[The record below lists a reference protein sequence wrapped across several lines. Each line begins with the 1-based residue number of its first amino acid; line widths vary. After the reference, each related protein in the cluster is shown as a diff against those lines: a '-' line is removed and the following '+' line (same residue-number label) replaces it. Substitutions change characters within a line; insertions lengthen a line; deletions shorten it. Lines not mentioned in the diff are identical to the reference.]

1 MNIGIENLREGMI
14 LGKDV
19 YVGNSHVPLL
29 TKGEKLD
36 ERKISYLSNIPNLEN
51 VYISLSKVNETIPHD
66 LKENAIMA
74 LKTRDTELTI
84 GYAKRIASTMES
96 NNEYSY
102 DLVKYVVEKLDLDE
116 MTLDICEFAVAF
128 GKIYNEQAK
137 PEDKINLDDLAIAA
151 LLHNSAAYLR
161 NNIDELYKLPLI
173 GLSKDTFPKFTPKIF
188 DFDSK
193 SFEYSIQ

>member
-1 MNIGIENLREGMI
+1 MNVGIESLKVGMI
-14 LGKDV
+14 LAEDV
-19 YVGNSHVPLL
+19 YIGSSPIPLL
-29 TKGEKLD
+29 TKGEELD
-36 ERKISYLSNIPNLEN
+36 ERKISHLAHFTELNQVQI
-51 VYISLSKVNETIPHD
+51 VLSKVNETIPHN
-66 LKENAIMA
+66 LKENALMA